1 MVPRRSSQHTTLQ
14 SNVPPSYGPT
24 CPPIS
29 PSHDPRYS
37 YLCRFTALET
47 CRPLHARTCRKSLLW
62 LTWECV
68 ATLVSRRHPDGSTCN
83 THPIAPNRSE
93 YIPLLPTE
101 LDATFKLDARHTPGA
116 RPPLHRTLFTR
127 PVAALIPLEAWT
139 AGRTLDWTAAT
150 FPAAASSSANIV
162 PIAPIVP
169 GI

>member
-1 MVPRRSSQHTTLQ
+1 MSSGTEHKALVRGLAKPMPSLAVTKPRTGRTVRPKPNTSHAGVAVLPEVRLVYPMRQHGSPQKFTAPLQ

-37 YLCRFTALET
+37 YLCRFTALKT

-83 THPIAPNRSE
+83 THPKV
-93 YIPLLPTE
+93 IPHGLCSKPQ
-101 LDATFKLDARHTPGA
+101 
-116 RPPLHRTLFTR
+116 
-127 PVAALIPLEAWT
+127 
-139 AGRTLDWTAAT
+139 
-150 FPAAASSSANIV
+150 
-162 PIAPIVP
+162 
-169 GI
+169 